1 MDGINVWI
9 LIHNTTKRRK
19 DDNMTKTK
27 KKFNRHEIY
36 GILRDYHWLVKEVD
50 RLIKEL
56 NVTESVGVASY
67 SDEPRGGGGPSKP
80 IESEVIRREKKYD
93 RMKRYLM
100 RVDFINEKSANITDE
115 REKVI
120 LDCIL
125 DGMRM
130 SAVASHLGISR
141 HTANQIRDII
151 VVKLDE

>member
-1 MDGINVWI
+1 MIRGEGV
-9 LIHNTTKRRK
+9 KV
-19 DDNMTKTK
+19 KT
-27 KKFNRHEIY
+27 FNRHEIY

-56 NVTESVGVASY
+56 NITESVGVASY
-67 SDEPRGGGGPSKP
+67 SDEPKGGSGPSNP
-80 IESEVIRREKKYD
+80 VAAEVIRREKKHD
-93 RMKRYLM
+93 RLKNYLR
-100 RVDFINEKSANITDE
+100 RVNYINEKSVNVIDE
-115 REKVI
+115 KEKVI

-130 SAVASHLGISR
+130 SAVAQHLNISR

>member
-1 MDGINVWI
+1 M
-9 LIHNTTKRRK
+9 LKS
-19 DDNMTKTK
+19 KT
-27 KKFNRHEIY
+27 FNRHEIY

-56 NVTESVGVASY
+56 NITESVGVASY
-67 SDEPRGGGGPSKP
+67 SDEPRGGSGPSNP
-80 IESEVIRREKKYD
+80 VEAEVVRREKKYD
-93 RMKRYLM
+93 RLNKYLE
-100 RVDFINEKSANITDE
+100 RVDFIKSKSDNITDE

-130 SAVASHLGISR
+130 SAVAQHLNISR
-141 HTANQIRDII
+141 HTANQMRDII

>member
-1 MDGINVWI
+1 VAE
-9 LIHNTTKRRK
+9 TKQ
-19 DDNMTKTK
+19 K
-27 KKFNRHEIY
+27 KRFNRHEIY

-56 NVTESVGVASY
+56 NMTESVGVASY
-67 SDEPRGGGGPSKP
+67 SDEPKGGSGPSNP

-93 RMKRYLM
+93 RLKKYLE
-100 RVDFINEKSANITDE
+100 RVDFVNMKTSNIKDE

-130 SAVASHLGISR
+130 SAVASHLNISR

>member
-1 MDGINVWI
+1 
-9 LIHNTTKRRK
+9 
-19 DDNMTKTK
+19 MTAKTK

-36 GILRDYHWLVKEVD
+36 IILRDYHWLVKEVE
-50 RLIKEL
+50 RIKAEL
-56 NVTESVGVASY
+56 NITESVGVASY
-67 SDEPRGGGGPSKP
+67 SDEPRGDSGPSNP

-93 RMKRYLM
+93 RMQRYLK
-100 RVDFINEKSANITDE
+100 RVNFINEKSVNITDE

-120 LDCIL
+120 LDCLL

-130 SAVASHLGISR
+130 SAVAKHLNISR